1 MTTLIAHLAA
11 FFAHPLWERIVWTL
25 LHSLWQ
31 GALIAVIV
39 ALILRR
45 LPALRADARHA
56 VTLAGFAAL
65 ALALPITFAA
75 LTGWNAWMQQQHA
88 APSTL
93 AQSAP
98 LPPADSSMSPAP
110 GASMPAPPSVAHSPP
125 APVPSTAAHSG
136 SPNSV
141 AETPQASETF
151 RGWVAW
157 IALFWLLGTTLM
169 LIRTASSLIATR
181 ALLRTPALP
190 DHHPL
195 TDTLRTLAARM
206 RLTGPIRLAESD
218 RVSTPCVAGLLRP
231 VILLPITALTNLDES
246 QLRAILAHEL
256 AHIRRKD
263 LLVALLQRI
272 IESILFF
279 NPAAL
284 WLGRQLRIEREAC
297 CDALAAEAIDDPH
310 AVARTLAHVAAASR
324 APAPFPTAA
333 LAMTGPNDAP
343 LLQRIRRL
351 LLPNERIPARLPW
364 PSFLAVTLI
373 ACASLF
379 TLTITA
385 AQVGETAAKLLKPEE
400 RIEQVRKIARDFGEQ
415 FLDNLDAPENLV
427 TIKGRVRTA
436 DGSPLPD
443 SLPGRYGHAN
453 VFTITG
459 PQSTSGTGYALNI
472 EPDGTFSIQLRSG
485 TTRLVICMRG
495 FAPAESAPIQTK
507 PGETFE
513 NFEIVLE
520 RGDTGRVQVVDPAGK
535 PIPDVEISN
544 SQLVVNA
551 WCGSAP
557 VVTDQDGIAILENLA
572 PMSVR
577 LAVKHPG
584 YESES
589 IDVSLTEDEPYT
601 WHLTPAKPLVV
612 ALYDRSKPT
621 PEGFAPLANA
631 RIYFGFDTG
640 SRNSQDPRAGFR
652 PTLLATTD
660 ANGVF
665 SIDSLRRDTEYVY
678 WVRWGDN
685 YQMLPRLTLA
695 QSPAEIVVDPPLW
708 INGEVRGDLSKLEV
722 WYDKP
727 SIRFTDNWSIKID
740 GSMHGSSYTGHA
752 AVDPDTRRVLIGPLV
767 ALQRTR
773 IDAGPVTRF
782 INPRDHIDEPLV
794 IDLDQP
800 KPERKV
806 REVVITL
813 MPPRQW
819 PAPQGTMVAGPL
831 LLDGEFLRYERNI
844 ADVVEGVA
852 RVSVPLSEDGGPGKL
867 YLEPDQLPG
876 YWFERVYDIEIPP
889 GDDPYEYRLPVQPAG
904 SVHGRALM
912 PDGSPASRIFVVL
925 YTVRAPGMPNIKPQ
939 VQTTADGRFVLN
951 GIPLN
956 RTFRIGVENASDD
969 EHRVLSEEFRFTE
982 DNLTREINLQFVEGE
997 TVGVRI
1003 LDPNGNHARNANVHL
1018 IYETPYSHSHQ
1029 GFSRSHDA
1037 AGITTWNHVNLD
1049 LPGEHRIEISPT
1061 RDTVGVRRIID
1072 PDNPNF
1078 TIQLIRGLRTTG
1090 QIIDA
1095 ATGQPIPNA
1104 HLDLFPDFR
1113 PEQRPQFPGS
1123 VPITTDAEGR
1133 FDVRN
1138 LEPITYRIQVGDVF
1152 PPEAVFNDTD
1162 HTITYQGSPSTLT
1175 IRAGEL
1181 DQTIR
1186 VAIAPWSS
1194 HTPAPAAN

>member
-31 GALIAVIV
+31 GALITVIV

-45 LPALRADARHA
+45 LPAARADARHA
-56 VTLAGFAAL
+56 VTLTGFAAL

-75 LTGWNAWMQQQHA
+75 LTGWNAWTTQHHA

-110 GASMPAPPSVAHSPP
+110 GASMPALPSVAHSPP

-157 IALFWLLGTTLM
+157 IALLWLLGTTLM

-181 ALLRTPALP
+181 ELLRTPALP

-195 TDTLRTLAARM
+195 TNTLRTLAARM

-218 RVSTPCVAGLLRP
+218 RIATPCVAGLLRP

-297 CDALAAEAIDDPH
+297 CDALAAEAIEDPH
-310 AVARTLAHVAAASR
+310 AVARTLAEVAAASR
-324 APAPFPTAA
+324 APAPFPAAA
-333 LAMTGPNDAP
+333 LAMTGPDDAP

-400 RIEQVRKIARDFGEQ
+400 RIQWMRGITQE
-415 FLDNLDAPENLV
+415 FLEFKSSDPAAQDNLV

-436 DGSPLPD
+436 DGSPFPDRLSGYFGQANVVYMTGPD
-443 SLPGRYGHAN
+443 S
-453 VFTITG
+453 TTG
-459 PQSTSGTGYALNI
+459 SGYHFNI
-472 EPDGTFSIQLRSG
+472 ELDGTFSIQLACG
-485 TTRLVICMRG
+485 TTRLSVYMDG
-495 FAPAESAPIQTK
+495 FAPTELEPIHPK
-507 PGETFE
+507 PGETIE
-513 NFEIVLE
+513 NIEIVLE
-520 RGDTGRVQVVDPAGK
+520 RGDTGRVKVLDPMGQ
-535 PIPDVEISN
+535 PIPNVEVRK
-544 SQLVVNA
+544 SQLVGHV
-551 WCGSAP
+551 WFGSATVP
-557 VVTDQDGIAILENLA
+557 TDQDGLAILENLA
-572 PMSVR
+572 PKSVR
-577 LAVKHPG
+577 LTVQHPG
-584 YESES
+584 FESET
-589 IDVSLTEDEPYT
+589 IDVSLAEDEPYI
-601 WHLTPAKPLVV
+601 WELTPTKPLIVT
-612 ALYDRSKPT
+612 LYDRSRPISN
-621 PEGFAPLANA
+621 GFAPLANA
-631 RIYFGFDTG
+631 KIFYGFDTK
-640 SRNSQDPRAGFR
+640 SRNTQDPRDRYR
-652 PTLLATTD
+652 PAVLTTTD
-660 ANGVF
+660 DRGVF

-695 QSPAEIVVDPPLW
+695 QSPAEIVVDPPIW
-708 INGEVRGDLSKLEV
+708 IEGEVRGDMSGLPV

-727 SIRFTDNWSIKID
+727 SVSFRDQWSMRTG
-740 GSMHGSSYTGHA
+740 GSTSGAGYTGHA
-752 AVDPDTRRVLIGPLV
+752 PVDPQTRRVLIGPLV
-767 ALQRTR
+767 AMERTR
-773 IDAGPVTRF
+773 IDTGSATRF
-782 INPRDHIDEPLV
+782 INPRDYVNELFV
-794 IDLDQP
+794 IDLDQS
-800 KPERKV
+800 KAQAKTRDV
-806 REVVITL
+806 IITL
-813 MPPRQW
+813 TPPPQW

-831 LLDGEFLRYERNI
+831 LYDGDFLRYERDI
-844 ADVVEGVA
+844 ADVVDGVA
-852 RVSVPLSEDGGPGKL
+852 RVSVPLPEDGGPGKL

-889 GDDPYEYRLPVQPAG
+889 GDDPYELSQPVQLAG
-904 SVHGRALM
+904 SVFGRVTM

-939 VQTTADGRFVLN
+939 VQTTSDGRFVLN

-1003 LDPNGNHARNANVHL
+1003 LDPDGNHARNANVHL

-1049 LPGEHRIEISPT
+1049 LPGEHRIEIPPT

-1072 PDNPNF
+1072 PNNPNF

-1152 PPEAVFNDTD
+1152 PPEAVFSDTD
-1162 HTITYQGSPSTLT
+1162 RTITYQGSPSTLT

-1186 VAIAPWSS
+1186 VTVSPWGRFK
-1194 HTPAPAAN
+1194 PAPVAN